1 MANPKPGPNWL
12 NIIFFNTSKV
22 QALFKTIF
30 RNVQIPFCQ
39 KYLYVV
45 IWTKYVAWCYFGSQY
60 TKIALKAF
68 CFQRSLCGE
77 IWCSAPVDPLITERE
92 ILLPRGR
99 VSYYGPVY
107 CHLLCWSCAGL
118 PHGSLPLQLRTS
130 PCCAPCG
137 GKLGT
142 LSPGGHKALTIL
154 SFWSRDERER
164 LSVSREREGKLKITF
179 PFYEKG
185 TGIRKCYGKGNLSL
199 VIPGI
204 PGII

>member
-1 MANPKPGPNWL
+1 MANPNPGPNWF

-22 QALFKTIF
+22 QALFMAIF
-30 RNVQIPFCQ
+30 WSVQIPFCQ

-99 VSYYGPVY
+99 MSYYGPVY
-107 CHLLCWSCAGL
+107 CHLLSSSCAGL

-185 TGIRKCYGKGNLSL
+185 TGIRKCYGKGREIWGS
-199 VIPGI
+199 
-204 PGII
+204 